1 MFTLTELLFNKL
13 ADKDKDKDK
22 KGNDDKSVKTPGE
35 AHPSTSC
42 TPICPFIPLSNTLH
56 PLKTITHT

>member
-35 AHPSTSC
+35 AHLLRP
-42 TPICPFIPLSNTLH
+42 
-56 PLKTITHT
+56 